1 MQRKILDCTK
11 LQCPMPVIKTKNE
24 LETMSEGILE
34 VNVDNVTAKEN
45 LLKLGGSLNLGV
57 EIEQSEGIYTVSF
70 IKKKHEDIHPSKS
83 EEFILDQTKKEMILI
98 TGEFLG
104 TGDDELGAILMKG
117 FIYTLSETK
126 PYPGAIMLINSAVKL
141 ATENEQTKQNLLR
154 LEENGVKIMSCGTC
168 LDFYKLKDKLEVGIV
183 ANMYDIVELLKTTSN
198 KMVL

>member
-11 LQCPMPVIKTKNE
+11 LQCPMPVIKTKKE
-24 LETMSEGILE
+24 LEAITEGILE
-34 VNVDNVTAKEN
+34 VNVDNAAAKEN
-45 LLKLGGSLNLGV
+45 LLKLAGSLNVGV
-57 EIEQSEGIYTVSF
+57 EIEQSEGVYTITF
-70 IKKKHEDIHPSKS
+70 IKKKQEDVHPSKK
-83 EEFILDQTKKEMILI
+83 EEFVLDQTKKEMIMI

-104 TGDDELGAILMKG
+104 SGDDELGAILMKG

-168 LDFYKLKDKLEVGIV
+168 LDFYKLKDKLEVGVIS
-183 ANMYDIVELLKTTSN
+183 NMYDIVEMLKTTSN
-198 KMVL
+198 KMVI